1 MQTLLAKGVIHL
13 LFFPSFL
20 SSVSSD
26 MIASSVEHSPASF
39 QATADAKD
47 PKTVITKKDRR
58 NQLMKLF
65 IIALVSAGTVA
76 LTIIDVVQTANSFDK
91 KTNLIY
97 KVHGSINTAFLIH
110 NLQKERGLTA
120 LQLGFKLLNFNES
133 RLKLRDVREETVK
146 RIAVLESRD
155 DTDLTVLTGGT
166 SSFLDAL
173 EAFRKEID
181 DGKIDVIRHLHTY
194 RHWIYLLISTL
205 TNYIKTENLED
216 YANLVYA
223 YEMVILSKEE
233 AGLER
238 ALGGLKFIYGKN
250 SSIVNTTW
258 YNEKR
263 ALAENY
269 LKTAFLFSNEVKDT
283 YSMLLTKNN
292 NSLVIKEINE
302 QRMIL
307 SGASYYK
314 SSDDAAYQWFGL
326 MTKYNNLLLELQI
339 RQADLI
345 EEKVN
350 EELHQARSQLVIR
363 SFLLC
368 FTLIVVPCVVFSL
381 AKVQKSFYEYTLSL
395 FDKVGLEQARTDFIM
410 RENARHVASK
420 YKLVRSFLTMR
431 NALQCHWKGWRILK

>member
-1 MQTLLAKGVIHL
+1 MNPVAFSRDNNSSFIC
-13 LFFPSFL
+13 FFL
-20 SSVSSD
+20 SSISSN
-26 MIASSVEHSPASF
+26 MIAPSLEPSPASL

-58 NQLMKLF
+58 HQLVKLF
-65 IIALVSAGTVA
+65 IIALVSTATVI
-76 LTIIDVVQTANSFDK
+76 LTIIDVVQTAHSFDK
-91 KTNLIY
+91 KTKLIH

-120 LQLGFKLLNFNES
+120 LQLGFKLLDFNEQ
-133 RLKLRDVREETVK
+133 RLKLRDMREETTK
-146 RIAVLESRD
+146 SIAVLESRD

-181 DGKIDVIRHLHTY
+181 DGKINVIRHLRTY
-194 RHWIYLLISTL
+194 RRWIYLLISTL

-223 YEMVILSKEE
+223 YEMVIISKEE
-233 AGLER
+233 AGMER

-250 SSIVNTTW
+250 FSIVNTTW

-263 ALAENY
+263 ALAQNY
-269 LKTAFLFSNEVKDT
+269 LETAFLFSPQVTET
-283 YSMLLTKNN
+283 YSMLLNKRN
-292 NSLVIKEINE
+292 NSLVTNEINK
-302 QRMIL
+302 QRIIL
-307 SGASYYK
+307 SGALYNK

-350 EELHQARSQLVIR
+350 EELYRAKNQLVIR

-381 AKVQKSFYEYTLSL
+381 AQVQKSFYEYTLSL

-410 RENARHVASK
+410 RENARHVESK
-420 YKLVRSFLTMR
+420 YNLVHFFL
-431 NALQCHWKGWRILK
+431 NI